1 MKNFGVFCLFLGFG
15 SWGLAVNSGAAQA
28 AQGANQPVSTAKAS
42 AGALGPVSHNS
53 NRSPDQPL
61 ITIAGLCDNPEDKFA
76 ASDCKTVITQG
87 QFEDVISAL
96 DPRMRVKA
104 RREFALHYAETL
116 VIAGKAKQ
124 MGLDHGAAF
133 DEQMKLARIQILS
146 QALTKAVR
154 EQVAQIPDK
163 DVEDFYHKNTARFEK
178 AELDRIYVP
187 RTRQTPVTCDKLTDD
202 ERQRCSQESEQTMK
216 KEAESLRERAIA
228 GEEFVALQADAYR
241 IAGIKSAAPSTNMS
255 VRRISLPPDQVS
267 VMDLSPG
274 EVSPVIEDPNGYF
287 IYRVKAKAMVSLD
300 EASNEIREALRTQ
313 RMQDEMHSILNSAT
327 STLDERYFV
336 R

>member
-1 MKNFGVFCLFLGFG
+1 MKSFGVVCLLFG
-15 SWGLAVNSGAAQA
+15 CGAWGQAVSSGAAHA
-28 AQGANQPVSTAKAS
+28 AQGANQAVAPAKAS
-42 AGALGPVSHNS
+42 AGAPGPVSHTS
-53 NRSPDQPL
+53 KRSPDQPL
-61 ITIAGLCDNPEDKFA
+61 ITIAGLCDNPEDKGA

-96 DPRMRVKA
+96 DPGMRVKA

-133 DEQMKLARIQILS
+133 EEQMKLARIQILS

-163 DVEDFYHKNTARFEK
+163 DVEEFYHKNTARFEK
-178 AELDRIYVP
+178 AELDRIYIP
-187 RTRQTPVTCDKLTDD
+187 KNRQTRIACDKLTGD

-216 KEAESLRERAIA
+216 KEADNLRKRVIA
-228 GEEFVALQADAYR
+228 GEEFVVLQADAYR
-241 IAGIKSAAPSTNMS
+241 MAGIKSAAPGTNMS
-255 VRRISLPPDQVS
+255 VRRISLPPGQVS

-274 EVSPVIEDPNGYF
+274 EVSPVIEDTNGYF
-287 IYRVKAKAMVSLD
+287 IYRVKAKAMVPLD
-300 EASNEIREALRTQ
+300 EARQEIKEALRTQ
-313 RMQDEMHSILNSAT
+313 RMRDEMNSILDSAT
-327 STLDERYFV
+327 STLDESYFA